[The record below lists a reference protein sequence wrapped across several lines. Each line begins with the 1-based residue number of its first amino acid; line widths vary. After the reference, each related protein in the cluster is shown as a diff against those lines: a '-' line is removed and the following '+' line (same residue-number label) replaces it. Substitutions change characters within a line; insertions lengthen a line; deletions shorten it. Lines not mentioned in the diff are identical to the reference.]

1 MELLAASLVL
11 VFALGA
17 TSWALLAHRGGLRLA
32 GPGSPRPAS
41 ARSFDAAIGTR
52 AQSLRGLYDQD
63 EAEHDEV
70 ERDIWGDEISPR
82 ETSPSDEVVI
92 EWARNVPDEHDLWG
106 DADDAARL
114 TDAEAER
121 RVLPVDDDVDIW
133 ADDAISMSAQSDL
146 SRSTDASSRR

>member
-32 GPGSPRPAS
+32 GPDSPRPAS
-41 ARSFDAAIGTR
+41 ARSFDATIGVR
-52 AQSLRGLYDQD
+52 SQSVRGLYDQD
-63 EAEHDEV
+63 EAEQDEV

-82 ETSPSDEVVI
+82 ETSERDEAVI
-92 EWARNVPDEHDLWG
+92 EWAREVPDEHDLWG
-106 DADDAARL
+106 DADDAARR
-114 TDAEAER
+114 TDAESER

-133 ADDAISMSAQSDL
+133 ADDAISMSPQSDL
-146 SRSTDASSRR
+146 PRSTDASSRR